1 MRLVK
6 VTLQGGKEVAINPA
20 GISHLQP
27 LDGQPG
33 CMLFMDG
40 DGMPTN
46 LDSDY
51 LELHADINNAMG
63 DGGGRE
69 LEALHIDWA
78 KHAADLIVEIRRL
91 QWAFGISA
99 LAFFVLLLILISRGH

>member
-6 VTLQGGKEVAINPA
+6 VTLQGGKELAINPA

-27 LDGQPG
+27 LDGRPG

-51 LELHADINNAMG
+51 LELHAEINDAMG
-63 DGGGRE
+63 SENTLADFARKE
-69 LEALHIDWA
+69 FVLHTTA
-78 KHAADLIVEIRRL
+78 LIVEIRRL

-99 LAFFVLLLILISRGH
+99 LAFIILLLVMIGRAK

>member
-6 VTLQGGKEVAINPA
+6 VTLQGGKELAINPA

-27 LDGQPG
+27 LDERPG

-46 LDSDY
+46 LDNDY
-51 LELHADINNAMG
+51 LELQAEINDAMDGENALADL
-63 DGGGRE
+63 RKE
-69 LEALHIDWA
+69 FVLHTTA
-78 KHAADLIVEIRRL
+78 LIVEIRRL
-91 QWAFGISA
+91 QWAFAISA